1 MEITIDLV
9 SEVMGS
15 VGFAITAGFAGL
27 CLAVP
32 LAHVFVGE
40 ITTTNFWPYA
50 AAGFLVGAPIGFAG
64 YRLRERFVEDTL
76 EVR

>member
-1 MEITIDLV
+1 MEVTTDLV
-9 SEVMGS
+9 AEVMGS
-15 VGFAITAGFAGL
+15 VAFVLIAGFAGL

-50 AAGFLVGAPIGFAG
+50 AAGFLVGAPIGLVG
-64 YRLRERFVEDTL
+64 YRLRERFIEDTL